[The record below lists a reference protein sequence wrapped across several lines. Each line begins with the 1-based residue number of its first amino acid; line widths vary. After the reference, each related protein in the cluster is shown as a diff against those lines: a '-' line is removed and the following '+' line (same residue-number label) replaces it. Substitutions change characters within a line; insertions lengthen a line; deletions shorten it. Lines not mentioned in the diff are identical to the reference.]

1 VQSNDQIYRL
11 LVESVSDYAIFTL
24 DPGGHIESWNTGAER
39 IKGYSADE
47 VIGRHFS
54 MFYPPETKDTLPA
67 RELAVARAEG
77 RVEDEGWRVRS
88 DGSLFWA
95 NVVIT
100 ALFDG
105 GELIGYAKVTRDLT
119 ERKHAEEQARD
130 DARRLAEAE
139 AANRAKSEFLT
150 ALSHELRT
158 PLNAIAGY
166 VDLLVMGVRGP
177 VTEQQLHDL
186 QRIRHSQQHL
196 LGLINDLLYY
206 SRIESGSIHYDIRDV
221 AVADVIDDVV
231 SLIAP
236 QATALGIEL
245 ETRPPPSAVSVRAD
259 ASKLEQILLNL
270 LSNALKHSPPESCI
284 ALGWTQADGRAS
296 IRVSDSG
303 AGIPMDKLEAI
314 FEPFVQ
320 VGRSLTSSHEGAGL
334 GLSISRDLAR
344 AMHGDVTVRSRL
356 GEGATFTVTLPLVQ
370 RGSSRL

>member
-11 LVESVSDYAIFTL
+11 LVESVRDYAIFTL
-24 DPGGHIESWNTGAER
+24 DPGGHITSWNSGAER
-39 IKGYSADE
+39 IKGYSVNE

-54 MFYPPETKDTLPA
+54 MFYPAETKDTLPP
-67 RELAVARAEG
+67 RELAVALDEG
-77 RVEDEGWRVRS
+77 RVEDEGWRVRR
-88 DGSLFWA
+88 DGTLFWA

-105 GELIGYAKVTRDLT
+105 GELVGYAKVTRDLT
-119 ERKHAEEQARD
+119 ERMRAEEQARD

-206 SRIESGSIHYDIRDV
+206 SRIESGGIRYDIRDV
-221 AVADVIDDVV
+221 AVADVVDDVV
-231 SLIAP
+231 ALVAP

-245 ETRPPPSAVSVRAD
+245 ELRPSATAVSVRAD
-259 ASKLEQILLNL
+259 TSKLEQILLNL
-270 LSNALKHSPPESCI
+270 LTNALKHSPPDSCI
-284 ALGWTQADGRAS
+284 ALEWTESGGHVA
-296 IRVSDSG
+296 IRVSDHG
-303 AGIPMDKLEAI
+303 PGIPIDKLNTI

-356 GEGATFTVTLPLVQ
+356 GEGAAFTVTLPAVQ

>member
-1 VQSNDQIYRL
+1 VQSDDQIYRL
-11 LVESVSDYAIFTL
+11 LVESVRDYAIFTL
-24 DPGGHIESWNTGAER
+24 DPGGHITSWNSGAER
-39 IKGYSADE
+39 IKGYRADE

-54 MFYPPETKDTLPA
+54 MFYPPETKDTLPP
-67 RELAVARAEG
+67 RELAVARDEG
-77 RVEDEGWRVRS
+77 RVEDESWRVRR
-88 DGSLFWA
+88 DGRLFWA

-105 GELIGYAKVTRDLT
+105 GELVGYAKVTRDLT
-119 ERKHAEEQARD
+119 ERMRAEEQARD

-166 VDLLVMGVRGP
+166 VDLLMMGMRGP
-177 VTEQQLHDL
+177 LTEQQLHDL

-206 SRIESGSIHYDIRDV
+206 SRIESGGIHYDIRDV
-221 AVADVIDDVV
+221 AVADVVDDVV

-236 QATALGIEL
+236 QATSLGIEL
-245 ETRPPPSAVSVRAD
+245 ELRPPPAPVSVRAD

-270 LSNALKHSPPESCI
+270 LTNALKHSPPDSRI
-284 ALGWTQADGRAS
+284 ALEWSECGGHAAIS
-296 IRVSDSG
+296 VSDRG
-303 AGIPMDKLEAI
+303 PGIPIDKLEAI

-344 AMHGDVTVRSRL
+344 AMRGDITVKSRL
-356 GEGATFTVTLPLVQ
+356 GDGATFTVTLPAGQ

>member
-11 LVESVSDYAIFTL
+11 LVESVRDYAIFTL
-24 DPGGHIESWNTGAER
+24 DPGGHITSWNSGAER
-39 IKGYSADE
+39 IKGYSVDE

-54 MFYPPETKDTLPA
+54 MFYPAETKDTLPP
-67 RELAVARAEG
+67 RELAAARAEG

-88 DGSLFWA
+88 DGTLFWA

-105 GELIGYAKVTRDLT
+105 GELVGYAKVTRDLT
-119 ERKHAEEQARD
+119 ERMRSEERARD

-206 SRIESGSIHYDIRDV
+206 SRIESGSIRYDIRDV
-221 AVADVIDDVV
+221 AVADVVDDVV
-231 SLIAP
+231 SLVAP
-236 QATALGIEL
+236 QATSLGIEL
-245 ETRPPPSAVSVRAD
+245 ELRPSAAAVSVRAD

-270 LSNALKHSPPESCI
+270 LTNALKHSPPDSCI
-284 ALGWTQADGRAS
+284 ALEWTESGGHVA
-296 IRVSDSG
+296 IRVSDHG
-303 AGIPMDKLEAI
+303 AGIPIDKLETI

-356 GEGATFTVTLPLVQ
+356 GEGAAFTVTLPAVQ